1 MKAKSRIKD
10 LAVEPQLLKPNR
22 KGTYLS
28 LAIGA
33 VFAVIGIAMIA
44 AGNLAGI
51 VVALIGAVGLYGGVG
66 GLVPGEGLRL
76 DGQGFYLK
84 SFGKSFGAEWLE
96 TEGFTP
102 KRVRIGRRQDVD
114 VVEIAYQQGIGDR
127 RIPRHLL
134 GRAIGIDE
142 RYLVAAYGGLSNTE
156 LAALLERYR
165 TSG

>member
-1 MKAKSRIKD
+1 MSRIED
-10 LAVEPQLLKPNR
+10 LAVDPQLLKPNR

-28 LAIGA
+28 LAIGVA
-33 VFAVIGIAMIA
+33 FAGIGVAMV
-44 AGNLAGI
+44 AGGNQAGI
-51 VVALIGAVGLYGGVG
+51 VVALIGVVGLYAGVG
-66 GLVPGEGLRL
+66 GLVPGQGLRL

-96 TEGFTP
+96 TEGFMP

-114 VVEIAYQQGIGDR
+114 VVEIAYRQGIGDR

-134 GRAIGIDE
+134 GRTIGIDE
-142 RYLVAAYGGLSNTE
+142 RYLVAAYGGLSSTE

-165 TSG
+165 TAG